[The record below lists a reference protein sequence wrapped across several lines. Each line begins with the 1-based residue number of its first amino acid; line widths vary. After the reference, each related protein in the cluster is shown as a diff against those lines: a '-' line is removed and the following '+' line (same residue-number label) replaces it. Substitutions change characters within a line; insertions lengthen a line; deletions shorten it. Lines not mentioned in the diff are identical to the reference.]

1 MTGSVGTPALEIVD
15 DDGERLVF
23 DAEESEHLFA
33 LTDGL
38 DAATVSACPRCRS
51 RIVTVVALVDLL
63 DASPPFS
70 RAEELVELADDAP
83 TLHLYVRDLAT
94 ACGHRGW
101 IDPGHDEWSDA
112 FGTRLTLPR

>member
-1 MTGSVGTPALEIVD
+1 VTGSVGTPALEIVD

-33 LTDGL
+33 LTEGL

-70 RAEELVELADDAP
+70 RAEELVELAD
-83 TLHLYVRDLAT
+83 VRDLAT

-112 FGTRLTLPR
+112 FGTRLTQPR